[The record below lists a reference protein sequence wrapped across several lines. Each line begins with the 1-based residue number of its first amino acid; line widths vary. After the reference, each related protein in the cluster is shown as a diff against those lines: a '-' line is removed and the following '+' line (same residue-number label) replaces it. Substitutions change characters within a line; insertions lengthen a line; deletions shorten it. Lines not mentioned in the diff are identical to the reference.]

1 MEYTLKRGALA
12 ARVTT
17 AGGELISLR
26 DGGGTE
32 YIWQGDPASWTG
44 RNPILFPI
52 VGALVNETIRFGG
65 REYHMKQHGFAR
77 RSEFTLEEQGE
88 DYAVLGLRESE
99 ATLAQYPFPFH
110 FRVRHQL
117 TEEGFATSFMVEN
130 TGDGPMPF
138 CVGAHTAFRC
148 PLDPGE
154 TFEDYQLVFDRE
166 GTADTLLLD
175 ERGHYTG
182 RRERWIEE
190 SGTLRLQHRMFD
202 LLDTLVFEG
211 LRSTGV
217 RLVHPGTGRGVYVR
231 FEGFPMIAF
240 WTKPEASAPYL
251 CIEPWHGCG
260 AYVDESGEF
269 TGKPHVIT
277 LAPGEERTLTYTV
290 SLLSPHK

>member
-1 MEYTLKRGALA
+1 MEYTLRRGPLTAK
-12 ARVTT
+12 VST

-26 DGGGTE
+26 DGRDLE

-52 VGALVNETIRFGG
+52 VGSLIDETVRFNGQ
-65 REYHMKQHGFAR
+65 EYHMKQHGFAR

-99 ATLAQYPFPFH
+99 ATLAQYPYPFH

-117 TEEGFATSFMVEN
+117 TEGGFSTSFAVEN
-130 TGDGPMPF
+130 TGSEPLPC

-148 PLDPGE
+148 PLAEGE
-154 TFEDYQLVFDRE
+154 RFEDYQLVFDRE

-175 ERGHYTG
+175 EHGHFTG
-182 RRERWIEE
+182 QRERWIED
-190 SGTLRLQHRMFD
+190 SGTLRLQHRIFD

-231 FEGFPMIAF
+231 FEGFPMVAF
-240 WTKPEASAPYL
+240 WTKPEADAPYL
-251 CIEPWHGCG
+251 CIEPWHGCA
-260 AYVDESGEF
+260 AYADESGNF
-269 TGKPHVIT
+269 LDKPHV
-277 LAPGEERTLTYTV
+277 LQLNPGEEKVLTFHV
-290 SLLSPHK
+290 DILPAVK